1 MKRKFVLMKE
11 QPDYIGG
18 EGFRL
23 REYQL
28 DGINFLLR
36 AWHKRN
42 SLILADEMGLGKTIQ
57 TITFLQ
63 YLFHNYSFKGPM
75 LICVPLSTMAAWQK
89 AFADWAPKINAVT
102 YLGDAKS
109 REIIREYECENEK
122 GELSFNALLTSY
134 EMVSRDKEF
143 FQDMIWS
150 NIVVDE
156 AHRLKSDDSLLY
168 KVLTGMES
176 HHRLLLTGTPLQN
189 NLRELWCLLNYLQIE
204 EVGSWEEFEAQFG
217 TEEEKKKGYI
227 KLHTLLKPYIIR
239 RMKKDVEKS
248 MPKKQEQILRVDMTN
263 KQKKLYKLVLTK
275 NYSELS
281 KGKKKTS
288 LLNILM
294 QLRKTCNHSELM
306 QVSNKQLFLQRLQS
320 NFCRRLTLRPSSR
333 HKTGCSS

>member
-75 LICVPLSTMAAWQK
+75 LVCVPLSTMAAWQK
-89 AFADWAPKINAVT
+89 EFSQWAPDMNVIT

-109 REIIREYECENEK
+109 REIIREFECENEK
-122 GELSFNALLTSY
+122 GELSFNCLLTSY
-134 EMVSRDKEF
+134 EMVSRDKDF

-168 KVLTGMES
+168 KVLTWREFHYFHQHHHDNYPFYHHHHNHHHLKVLTGMES

-189 NLRELWCLLNYLQIE
+189 NLRELWCLLNYLRIE
-204 EVGSWEEFEAQFG
+204 EVSAKTIQYKSF
-217 TEEEKKKGYI
+217 I
-227 KLHTLLKPYIIR
+227 MMIIR
-239 RMKKDVEKS
+239 LAVGRS
-248 MPKKQEQILRVDMTN
+248 LRF
-263 KQKKLYKLVLTK
+263 
-275 NYSELS
+275 
-281 KGKKKTS
+281 S
-288 LLNILM
+288 LAP
-294 QLRKTCNHSELM
+294 RKTGRKVTSSCTLF
-306 QVSNKQLFLQRLQS
+306 SN
-320 NFCRRLTLRPSSR
+320 LTSS
-333 HKTGCSS
+333 GG